1 MVDAVF
7 FDSWGVC
14 GYEVSVLQWKFKNT
28 AQNTKVK
35 ERTVNKSR
43 QMSYFLRPENWD
55 S

>member
-1 MVDAVF
+1 MADASF
-7 FDSWGVC
+7 FNSLGIC
-14 GYEVSVLQWKFKNT
+14 GHEVSVLQWKFENT
-28 AQNTKVK
+28 AQTTKVK